1 MTLPYSRVVN
11 VNVSRNS
18 GFPSRRGFG
27 VALFLTSVEVAGVLD
42 ASNLTRVYG
51 SIQEVEA
58 DFATNSEFYKAAT
71 AAFSVNPR
79 PIQIKA
85 GYYDAATVTDAAK
98 LTEAISNIADI
109 DNQWYWL
116 GVEAD
121 LRDTAML
128 DGLVSW
134 TQTQNKF
141 FMPESNDVL
150 TEDVTDTTNFSARH
164 KGTVD
169 RTGVFYHSNVDL
181 YPAFAKMASLGT
193 RVFDDADSAYTGKFK
208 QLPGISPMNI
218 GSAKV
223 QAVTGFTPNLG
234 QSVAAGHCA
243 NMYVDIG
250 GTNLTVEGSTL
261 TPNVFIDEIHF
272 TDWLIARTEEEMLAL
287 FMKNDR
293 IPYTNVGME
302 LLASVPRQVVGIAQN
317 AGLIADDDVDP
328 VTGEF
333 LPAVTITVPNVL
345 TTTETQRKARIAPA
359 IEIKFRYAGA
369 VHYTTVNYTIS
380 F

>member
-27 VALFLTSVEVAGVLD
+27 VALFLTSHEVAGELD
-42 ASNLTRVYG
+42 ASNLTKTYG
-51 SIQEVEA
+51 SIEEVLV
-58 DFATNSEFYKAAT
+58 DFATTTEFYKAAS
-71 AAFSVNPR
+71 AAFGQNPR
-79 PIQIKA
+79 PLQVKA
-85 GYYDAATVTDAAK
+85 GFYDDAAVTDAAT
-98 LTEAISNIADI
+98 LAAAIAAIVDI

-116 GVEAD
+116 GVEQE

-128 DGLVSW
+128 DGLVTW
-134 TQTQNKF
+134 VQTQNKF
-141 FMPESNDVL
+141 FMPESNDIL
-150 TEDVTDTTNFSARH
+150 TESVSDTTSFAARH
-164 KGTVD
+164 KNTVD
-169 RTGVFYHSNVDL
+169 RTGAYYHSDASL
-181 YPAFAKMASLGT
+181 YPAFAFMASLGT
-193 RVFDDADSAYTGKFK
+193 RNFDDADSAYTGKFK
-208 QLPGISPMNI
+208 QLAGITPMDI

-223 QAVTGFTPNLG
+223 QAVTGFTPALG

-243 NMYVDIG
+243 NTYVDIG

-302 LLASVPRQVVGIAQN
+302 QLASVPRKVLSIAQN
-317 AGLIADDDVDP
+317 AGLIADDDVD
-328 VTGEF
+328 VDSGEF
-333 LPAVTITVPNVL
+333 LPAITVTVPNVL
-345 TTTETQRKARIAPA
+345 TTTETQRKSRIAPA
-359 IEIKFRYAGA
+359 IEITFRYAGA

>member
-18 GFPSRRGFG
+18 GFPSIRGFG
-27 VALFLTSVEVAGVLD
+27 VALFLTSHEVSGELD
-42 ASNLTRVYG
+42 ASNLTKVYG
-51 SIQEVEA
+51 SIDEVLV
-58 DFATNSEFYKAAT
+58 DFETTTEFYKAAA
-71 AAFSVNPR
+71 AAFGQNPR
-79 PIQIKA
+79 PLQIKA
-85 GYYDAATVTDAAK
+85 GFYDDTAVVDGASLVTAVSEIVDM
-98 LTEAISNIADI
+98 

-116 GVEAD
+116 GIETE
-121 LRDTAML
+121 LRDDAKL
-128 DGLVSW
+128 DALVVW
-134 TQTQNKF
+134 VQTQNKF
-141 FMPESNDVL
+141 FMAESNDAL
-150 TEDVTDTTNFSARH
+150 TESVSDTTCFAARH
-164 KGTVD
+164 KGSVD
-169 RTGVFYHSNVDL
+169 RTGVFYHGNANY
-181 YPAFAKMASLGT
+181 YPAFAFMASLGT

-208 QLPGISPMNI
+208 QLSGITPMDI
-218 GSAKV
+218 GSSKV
-223 QAVTGFTPNLG
+223 QAVSGFTPGLG

-243 NMYVDIG
+243 NTYVDIG

-272 TDWLIARTEEEMLAL
+272 TDWLIARTEEEMLSL

-302 LLASVPRQVVGIAQN
+302 QLASVPRKVLGIAQN

-328 VTGEF
+328 ETGDF
-333 LPAVTITVPNVL
+333 LPAITVTVPNVL
-345 TTTETQRKARIAPA
+345 VTTETQRKARIAPA
-359 IEIKFRYAGA
+359 IEITFRYAGA